1 MPIKYHGITF
11 ASPAAFT
18 ADTTIYGFD
27 VIVTA
32 DAATVRIVGANGV
45 QMAILGAGV
54 PFHMGGTDPVSGE
67 PIQLSQYSTTGA
79 GNVSVAYA
87 VRTP

>member
-1 MPIKYHGITF
+1 MAVKYNGITF

-27 VIVTA
+27 VVVTA
-32 DAATVRIVGANGV
+32 DAATVRLVGANGV
-45 QMAILGAGV
+45 QMAILAVGV
-54 PFHMGGTDPVSGE
+54 PFHLGGTDPVTGE
-67 PIQLSQYSTTGA
+67 PIQLSLYSTTGA